1 MKRTKEIMKKLICA
15 GLSACVILPAAGI
28 TSFAADS
35 DYWRYTVTYG
45 DDKWKTAAETDDS
58 RVHIDYTNI
67 ISGLNTAKQ
76 YFDVTNETVGSVS
89 DDVSKHTV
97 VFEKKLANTDT
108 APNVT
113 NGTISIS
120 DKSISNTDGI
130 VRYNFDFKPLNH
142 IDNWNVRTLK
152 VRFNPGGSTNPL
164 YHYSLLVDCLGNTNN
179 GDSQVT
185 LAVGN
190 FDNGAGQGYNDDI
203 TSGKNGGWHSLN
215 KWYRY
220 YVEAETA
227 SNKITVGIKCLDDD
241 STVVEKVI
249 TDVAEGGMPTAN
261 ASILATVQ
269 SDAVS
274 FEFKESDKIKY
285 TLTETGEPLF
295 TQKTNTSCTDSYL
308 KLTAKDAYSS
318 ATGDSSNYLTVTS
331 GGKSLCYTSGVY
343 DYSMLFKVNKR
354 TDNGISNTLLM
365 TARMGND
372 VTWGYALK
380 VFGLS
385 DGQSKNAINIG
396 LGDLFRDS
404 DVKSGYN
411 NWTTA
416 DAWYK
421 YHININY
428 YTNTVTVGVTNMST
442 GEEVFTPYVTT
453 FDPVKYPA
461 LSTAVTTSIH
471 RYGADYAIDDV
482 TDSRDIFI
490 YKDAAITADD
500 TNVTAKVQFAN
511 DVLAGAYNPPYNGTG
526 HEPMLILATYDKD
539 GRLINVNSV
548 KPTINNTRKANE
560 AVTWNEVTVSVNK
573 EDNYSYA
580 RAYLWKSLTDGIIPF
595 CNEVFT
601 TVQE

>member
-35 DYWRYTVTYG
+35 DYWRYTVTY
-45 DDKWKTAAETDDS
+45 DDNKWKEAAETDDN
-58 RVHIDYTNI
+58 RVHIDYTDI

-108 APNVT
+108 NPTVT
-113 NGTISIS
+113 TETISIS

-130 VRYNFDFKPLNH
+130 VRYNFDFKPLNR
-142 IDNWNVRTLK
+142 INRWNVRTLK
-152 VRFNPGGSTNPL
+152 VRFDPGGSTNPL
-164 YHYSLLVDCLGNTNN
+164 YYYSLLVDCLGNENN
-179 GDSQVT
+179 GDGKVSIGI
-185 LAVGN
+185 GN
-190 FDNGAGQGYNDDI
+190 FDSVGGQGV
-203 TSGKNGGWHSLN
+203 TKSSWCSLN

-227 SNKITVGIKCLDDD
+227 SNKITVGIKCLDDG
-241 STVVEKVI
+241 STVCEDVI

-261 ASILATVQ
+261 ASIQANVQ

-308 KLTAKDAYSS
+308 KLTAKDDYAS

-365 TARMGND
+365 TARMGNG

-442 GEEVFTPYVTT
+442 GEEVFKPYVTT
-453 FDPVKYPA
+453 FD
-461 LSTAVTTSIH
+461 
-471 RYGADYAIDDV
+471 
-482 TDSRDIFI
+482 
-490 YKDAAITADD
+490 
-500 TNVTAKVQFAN
+500 
-511 DVLAGAYNPPYNGTG
+511 
-526 HEPMLILATYDKD
+526 
-539 GRLINVNSV
+539 SV
-548 KPTINNTRKANE
+548 K
-560 AVTWNEVTVSVNK
+560 
-573 EDNYSYA
+573 
-580 RAYLWKSLTDGIIPF
+580 
-595 CNEVFT
+595 
-601 TVQE
+601 